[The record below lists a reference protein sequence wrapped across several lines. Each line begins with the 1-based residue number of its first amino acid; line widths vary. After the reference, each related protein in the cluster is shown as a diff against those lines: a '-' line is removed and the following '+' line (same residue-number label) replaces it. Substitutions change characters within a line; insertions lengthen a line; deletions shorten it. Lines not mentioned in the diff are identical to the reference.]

1 MVKKF
6 NMKIHIITNFT
17 GAFTSYFDSSIMRI
31 AREKGLF
38 EPIFYNLGDFSLQA
52 QHRVDDKPYGGG
64 AGALIQI
71 EPMYRAITAIEN
83 KIKNTGMDSRLRG
96 NDGEV
101 RKIYLWPRG
110 ERLKQAKIE
119 QLSDELEKSEFI
131 ILCGHYEG
139 VDHRV
144 FEMFEFEQYSIGDFV
159 VSSGELATMVFV
171 DALVRLI
178 PGVVWNEASLHEES
192 FSEALDG
199 KPEYPQYTRPADFMG
214 YKVPDILLCGDPKKI
229 GEWRKEEISKLI

>member
-1 MVKKF
+1 
-6 NMKIHIITNFT
+6 
-17 GAFTSYFDSSIMRI
+17 MRI

-38 EPIFYNLGDFSLQA
+38 EPIFYNLGDYSSQA

-64 AGALIQI
+64 AGAVIQI
-71 EPMYRAITAIEN
+71 EPVYNALMSIEW
-83 KIKNTGMDSRLRG
+83 KMKNEKWRMV
-96 NDGEV
+96 EM

-110 ERLKQAKIE
+110 ERLRQPKIE
-119 QLSDELEKSEFI
+119 QLSKELQDTECI

-144 FEMFEFEQYSIGDFV
+144 FEMFEFEEYSIGDFV
-159 VSSGELATMVFV
+159 VSSGEVAAMVFL
-171 DALVRLI
+171 DAVVRLI
-178 PGVVWNEASLHEES
+178 PGVVWNDKSLHEES

-214 YKVPDILLCGDPKKI
+214 YKVPEVLLSWDPKKI
-229 GEWRKEEISKLI
+229 QEWRKTKVD

>member
-1 MVKKF
+1 
-6 NMKIHIITNFT
+6 MKIHIITNFT

-38 EPIFYNLGDFSLQA
+38 EPIFYNLGDYSLQA

-71 EPMYRAITAIEN
+71 EPMYRAITAIDPEN
-83 KIKNTGMDSRLRG
+83 KMK
-96 NDGEV
+96 
-101 RKIYLWPRG
+101 KIYLWPRG

-119 QLSDELEKSEFI
+119 QLSDELQESECI

-144 FEMFEFEQYSIGDFV
+144 FEMFTFEQYSIGDFV

-171 DALVRLI
+171 DAIVRLI
-178 PGVVWNEASLHEES
+178 PGVVGNEASLHEES

-214 YKVPDILLCGDPKKI
+214 YTVPEILLCGDPKKI
-229 GEWRKEEISKLI
+229 GEWRKKQ

>member
-1 MVKKF
+1 
-6 NMKIHIITNFT
+6 MKIHIITNFT

-38 EPIFYNLGDFSLQA
+38 EPIFYNLGDYSLQA

-64 AGALIQI
+64 AWALIQI
-71 EPMYRAITAIEN
+71 EPMYRAITAIDPEN
-83 KIKNTGMDSRLRG
+83 RMK
-96 NDGEV
+96 
-101 RKIYLWPRG
+101 KIYLWPRG

-119 QLSDELEKSEFI
+119 QLSDELQESEFI

-144 FEMFEFEQYSIGDFV
+144 FEIFEFEQYSIGDFV

-171 DALVRLI
+171 DAIVRLI
-178 PGVVWNEASLHEES
+178 PSVVWNEASLHEES

-214 YKVPDILLCGDPKKI
+214 YTVPEILLCGDPKKI
-229 GEWRKEEISKLI
+229 GEWRKKQ